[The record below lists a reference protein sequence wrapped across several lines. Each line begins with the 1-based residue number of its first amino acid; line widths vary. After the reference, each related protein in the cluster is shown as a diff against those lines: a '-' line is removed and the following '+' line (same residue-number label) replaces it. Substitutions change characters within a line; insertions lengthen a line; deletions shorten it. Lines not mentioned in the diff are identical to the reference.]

1 MGFQQGLSGLSA
13 ASKQLDVIGNNIANG
28 STIGFKGSRVE
39 FGDLYARSLASAS
52 TQAGTNTQA
61 GVGVQV
67 LAVSQQFQQGNITTT
82 NNPLD
87 MAISGNGFYRLTSE
101 NTGNGGIEAFS
112 RNGEFKLDKEGYIVN
127 NGYYLN
133 GYQIVNGVKTGAEQ
147 PLQVSTINSGIA
159 KATGA
164 VGERGIDW
172 SFNLNGGAAEIDP
185 AVKPF
190 DPLDA
195 STYSYTSGAKFYDN
209 YGNVHTVSVY
219 FARRASTTDPVVPA
233 TVPPSTLDV
242 NNWDVYHSVDGTLV
256 AGAPTQVKFDQSGQL
271 TAWSDNIITIAAD
284 TSAASAHPAFDID
297 FTNSTQ
303 YSGDYSVTRQ
313 VAGGYPA
320 GKFTGI
326 GADSAGVIY
335 ANYNNGVTEPIG
347 QITLYNFSNIQ
358 GLVPNGNNRWLY
370 SSDAGARSMADPNSG
385 GMGYIK
391 PSALEESNVDTTTEL
406 VNMIVAQ
413 RYYQAN
419 AQTIKTQDTIMQ
431 TLLNLR

>member
-39 FGDLYARSLASAS
+39 FGDIYARTLASAS

-133 GYQIVNGVKTGAEQ
+133 GYRIVDGVKTGAEQ

-164 VGERGIDW
+164 IGERGIDW
-172 SFNLNGGAAEIDP
+172 SFNLDGGAKVIDP
-185 AVKPF
+185 VAKPF

-195 STYSYTSGAKFYDN
+195 TTYSYTSGAKFYDN

-219 FARRASTTDPVVPA
+219 FARRDPLPG
-233 TVPPSTLDV
+233 PPEV
-242 NNWDVYHSVDGTLV
+242 NNWDLYHAVDGALV
-256 AGAPTQVKFDQSGQL
+256 GAPTPTPAQVTFDQNGKL
-271 TAWSDNIITIAAD
+271 TSTSTPITIAAD
-284 TSAASAHPAFDID
+284 TTAASAHPAFDID
-297 FTNSTQ
+297 ISDTTQ
-303 YSGDYSVTRQ
+303 YSGNYSVTRQ

-326 GADSAGVIY
+326 GADSTGVIY
-335 ANYNNGVTEPIG
+335 ANYNNGITEPIG
-347 QITLYNFSNIQ
+347 QIMLYNFTNLH
-358 GLVPNGNNRWLY
+358 GLTPNGNNRWLY
-370 SSDAGARSMADPNSG
+370 TSDAGARSMADPNSG

-391 PSALEESNVDTTTEL
+391 PSALEESNVDTTAEL

-419 AQTIKTQDTIMQ
+419 AQTIKTQDAVMQ

>member
-39 FGDLYARSLASAS
+39 FGDMYARSLASAS

-87 MAISGNGFYRLTSE
+87 MAISGNGFYRMTSE

-112 RNGEFKLDKEGYIVN
+112 RNGEFKLDKDGYIVN

-133 GYQIVNGVKTGAEQ
+133 GYRIVNGVKTGAEQ

-172 SFNLNGGAAEIDP
+172 SFNLNGGAAVIDP
-185 AVKPF
+185 VANVF

-195 STYSYTSGAKFYDN
+195 STYSYTNGAKFYDN

-219 FARRASTTDPVVPA
+219 FARRDPVA
-233 TVPPSTLDV
+233 GPPEI
-242 NNWDVYHSVDGTLV
+242 NNWDLYHAVDGVIVTNPAGGTYPADPAAV
-256 AGAPTQVKFDQSGQL
+256 AQVQFDQNGQL
-271 TAWSDNIITIAAD
+271 ISTDTPITIAAD
-284 TSAASAHPAFDID
+284 VSAASAHPAFDID
-297 FTNSTQ
+297 ISNTTQ
-303 YSGDYSVTRQ
+303 FSGDYSVTSQ

-335 ANYNNGVTEPIG
+335 AKYTNGVTDPIG
-347 QITLYNFSNIQ
+347 QITLYNFSNVQ

>member
-13 ASKQLDVIGNNIANG
+13 ASKQLDVIGNNVANS
-28 STIGFKGSRVE
+28 STIGFKSSRTE
-39 FGDLYARSLASAS
+39 FGDLYASTLAA
-52 TQAGTNTQA
+52 TANTQS
-61 GVGVQV
+61 GIGVQTA
-67 LAVSQQFQQGNITTT
+67 AVSQQFQQGNITTT

-87 MAISGNGFYRLTSE
+87 MAISGNGFFRVTSD
-101 NTGNGGIEAFS
+101 NTPNGGIEAFS

-133 GYQIVNGVKTGAEQ
+133 GYRMVNGVKTGAEQ

-172 SFNLNGGAAEIDP
+172 SFNLDGSAKVIDP

-190 DPLDA
+190 DSLDA
-195 STYSYTSGAKFYDN
+195 TTYSYTSGAKFYDN

-219 FARRASTTDPVVPA
+219 FARRAPTTDPVVPA

-242 NNWDVYHSVDGTLV
+242 NNWDVYHAVDGTLV
-256 AGAPTQVKFDQSGQL
+256 AGAPTQVKFDQAGQL
-271 TAWSDNIITIAAD
+271 TAWSDNTITIAAD
-284 TSAASAHPAFDID
+284 TSAASAHPQFDID
-297 FTNSTQ
+297 FTGSTQ
-303 YSGDYSVTRQ
+303 FSGDFSVASQ
-313 VAGGYPA
+313 VVGGYAA
-320 GKFTGI
+320 GKFTGVS
-326 GADSAGVIY
+326 ADSTGVIY
-335 ANYNNGVTEPIG
+335 AKYTNGITEPIG
-347 QITLYNFSNIQ
+347 QLTLYNFANIQ
-358 GLVPNGNNRWLY
+358 GLTPNGGNRWLY
-370 SSDAGARSMADPNSG
+370 TSDAGARSMADPNSG
-385 GMGYIK
+385 GMGAIK
-391 PSALEESNVDTTTEL
+391 SSALEESNVDTTTEL

-413 RYYQAN
+413 RFYQAN

>member
-13 ASKQLDVIGNNIANG
+13 ASKQLDVIGNNVANS
-28 STIGFKGSRVE
+28 STIGFKSSRTE
-39 FGDLYARSLASAS
+39 FGDLYASTLAA
-52 TQAGTNTQA
+52 TANTQS
-61 GVGVQV
+61 GIGVQTA
-67 LAVSQQFQQGNITTT
+67 AVSQQFQQGNITTT

-87 MAISGNGFYRLTSE
+87 MAISGNGFFRVTSD
-101 NTGNGGIEAFS
+101 NTPNGGIEAFS

-133 GYQIVNGVKTGAEQ
+133 GYRMVNGVKTGAEQ

-172 SFNLNGGAAEIDP
+172 SFNLDGSAKVIDP

-190 DPLDA
+190 DSLDA
-195 STYSYTSGAKFYDN
+195 TTYSYTSGAKFYDN

-219 FARRASTTDPVVPA
+219 FARRAPTTDPVVPA

-242 NNWDVYHSVDGTLV
+242 NNWDVYHAVDGTLV
-256 AGAPTQVKFDQSGQL
+256 AGAPTQVKFDQAGQL
-271 TAWSDNIITIAAD
+271 TAWSDNTITIAAD
-284 TSAASAHPAFDID
+284 TSAASAHPQFDID
-297 FTNSTQ
+297 FTGSTQ
-303 YSGDYSVTRQ
+303 FSGDFSVASQ
-313 VAGGYPA
+313 VVGGYAA
-320 GKFTGI
+320 GKFTGVS
-326 GADSAGVIY
+326 ADSTGVIY
-335 ANYNNGVTEPIG
+335 AKYTNGITEPIG
-347 QITLYNFSNIQ
+347 QLTLYNFANIQ
-358 GLVPNGNNRWLY
+358 GLTPNGGNRWLY
-370 SSDAGARSMADPNSG
+370 TSDAGARSMADPNSG
-385 GMGYIK
+385 GMGAIK
-391 PSALEESNVDTTTEL
+391 SSALEESNVDTTAEL

-413 RYYQAN
+413 RFYQAN